1 MKIVATTER
10 LVLRYAESGNAGF
23 MFRLMNDPGWLANIG
38 DRGIRTEEDARAYLM
53 GYRAGYALNGWGMY
67 IVTERESG
75 TAVGVCGLLKRPW
88 MDDVEIGFAVLPA
101 FRGAGYAFEA
111 ARAAMD
117 LGIGGYGMTRIA
129 ATVLPTNAVSLRVLE
144 KLGLRPIGNVTSPD
158 TGVELLHYEW
168 ESDSAL
174 A

>member
-10 LVLRYAESGNAGF
+10 LVLRHAEAGDAAF

-67 IVTERESG
+67 VVADRESG
-75 TAVGVCGLLKRPW
+75 TAIGVCGLLKRPW
-88 MDDVEIGFAVLPA
+88 MDDVEVGFALLPEV
-101 FRGAGYAFEA
+101 RGAGYAFEA

-117 LGIGGYGMTRIA
+117 LGIGKYGMTRLA

-144 KLGLRPIGNVTSPD
+144 KLGLRPVGRVTPPD
-158 TGVELLHYEW
+158 SGVELLLYAW
-168 ESDSAL
+168 SA
-174 A
+174 